1 MIAASRAE
9 RIRFLRMR
17 LHISVRMARYS
28 TWTKG
33 IHHPDTVCR
42 WDLVEELGSAL
53 HDQLL
58 MKDMEDEILREKDIS
73 YGWDES
79 VMTKTFDV

>member
-1 MIAASRAE
+1 MIAASRAD

-28 TWTKG
+28 TWNKG
-33 IHHPDTVCR
+33 IHHPETMYR

-58 MKDMEDEILREKDIS
+58 MKEMEDDILREKDIAD
-73 YGWDES
+73 GWDES